1 MIEKSCKL
9 LKRIMRKIKEDFLK
23 YFESIFTVILNA
35 FKQYPL
41 SPYVYLLEVAITV
54 YGEYNP

>member
-1 MIEKSCKL
+1 
-9 LKRIMRKIKEDFLK
+9 MRKIKEDFLK